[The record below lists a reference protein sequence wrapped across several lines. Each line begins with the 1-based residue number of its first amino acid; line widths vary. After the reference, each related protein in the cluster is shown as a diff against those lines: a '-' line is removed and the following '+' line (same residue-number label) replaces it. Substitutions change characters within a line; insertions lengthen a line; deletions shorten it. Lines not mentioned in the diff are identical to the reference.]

1 MSAFILNMLMAVMW
15 LLLSSEPGVPAFI
28 LGFLAVAAVNSVVAI
43 PKPAQDAAATG
54 AQALLLL
61 AIVATAM
68 KARLHLLLDQGW
80 RSAEEPPRKGDE

>member
-1 MSAFILNMLMAVMW
+1 MATIARRSSACA
-15 LLLSSEPGVPAFI
+15 P
-28 LGFLAVAAVNSVVAI
+28 VAAINSLVTI
-43 PKPAQDAAATG
+43 PEPAQDAAATA

-80 RSAEEPPRKGDE
+80 RSFAPIIIATLTSFLLALGAALLL

>member
-1 MSAFILNMLMAVMW
+1 MATIA
-15 LLLSSEPGVPAFI
+15 SSKRAWA
-28 LGFLAVAAVNSVVAI
+28 AVAAVNSVVAI

-80 RSAEEPPRKGDE
+80 RSFAPIIVATLSSFLLSLAAALSL